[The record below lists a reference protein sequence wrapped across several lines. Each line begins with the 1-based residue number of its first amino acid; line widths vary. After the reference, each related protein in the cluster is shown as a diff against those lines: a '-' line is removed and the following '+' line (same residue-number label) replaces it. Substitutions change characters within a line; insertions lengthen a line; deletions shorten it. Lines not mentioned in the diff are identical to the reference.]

1 MSDVETQNLPTEN
14 SVFDNKAHVEKQNL
28 PTGES
33 MFDNI
38 THVEMD
44 FSKYVEEETSFNHKI
59 TKTSARSVVLTI
71 FNIFRSFVA
80 IGILTLP
87 YAVSLVG
94 PVIAI
99 SAQIIVAVLIYL
111 CIRLVVEVADD
122 SRFKGSN
129 YETLG
134 KLLWGNK
141 GKNVIL
147 IALYICSIATFMGG
161 VLFTAD
167 FLDFAFCDHLKIC
180 GSKTTYLFSAFIVSV
195 LISFIQS
202 LKPFGYI
209 SLASTFIIILSLMS
223 ITIYNFNYIA
233 TTEEDLTSRIGNFQ
247 INHFFSF
254 LGIAL
259 YTTEG
264 IGLVLPI
271 RSSFGDNKNFSKV
284 FGGTYIFII
293 WFYIMMGVFSYIVS

>member
-1 MSDVETQNLPTEN
+1 MAD
-14 SVFDNKAHVEKQNL
+14 VEKQNL
-28 PTGES
+28 PTGDS
-33 MFDNI
+33 MFNNI

-44 FSKYVEEETSFNHKI
+44 FSKCVEEETSFNHKI
-59 TKTSARSVVLTI
+59 TKTSARSVILTV

-99 SAQIIVAVLIYL
+99 TAQVVVAVLIYL
-111 CIRLVVEVADD
+111 CIKLVVEVADD

-161 VLFTAD
+161 ILFTAD
-167 FLDFAFCDHLKIC
+167 FLDFAFCDHDIKSLC
-180 GSKTTYLFSAFIVSV
+180 GSKMTYLFAAFFVSV
-195 LISFIQS
+195 LISLIQS

-209 SLASTFIIILSLMS
+209 SLASTFIIILSLLS

-233 TTEEDLTSRIGNFQ
+233 TTEEDLTMRIGDFQ
-247 INHFFSF
+247 IKHFFSF